1 VNQSRNKPLTLAIA
15 AAIAAT
21 SGAPGMVFA
30 QGAVEEIVVTARQR
44 EEALQDVPA
53 SITVLTARD
62 LERAGVERAADFVKL
77 TPGVSMVNAAEVGDT
92 QVNIRG
98 INGARDA
105 ENSFAFI
112 VDGILQTNTAAF
124 NREYTNLQQIEILKG
139 PQSAL
144 YGRNAA
150 AGAIIVTTEKPGDEF
165 EARLKGSVAEDS
177 TYYGNAYLAGP
188 LGNTAGWSV
197 DGVWRE
203 SDGYYSNSFTGDDS
217 VDDFEDWAVNG
228 RFVWDPTDE
237 LSVDVKAS
245 YGEVDAS
252 AISFNAAFAL
262 PGFAGIGLPGGEKW
276 FEDVNDHDFEFQN
289 NIDPQNDQESKSL
302 SVKVDYD
309 MDWATMTAWT
319 FYSDI
324 DNSFSA
330 DGTSGAF
337 GFFNDDPTCEQTVAD
352 QFNAGVVLP
361 APQILAPTPE
371 DSLFGPYTPTACDGT
386 QYQERNQDDFSA
398 EIRFASPGDQRLRW
412 LAGGYF
418 LTLER
423 EVGVN
428 LGVDT
433 GNGVTESLYV
443 PQGNP
448 NWTESLVWDEFDT
461 DVWAVFG
468 QLAYDVIPTVEAAL
482 ALRYD
487 VEDREV
493 NNKVPAGITTVYV
506 PDGAGGANLGFD
518 QGFPL
523 NPGQVFTDPFNSE
536 LPSKKESWDK
546 LQPKVSLRWDINYEW
561 TAYTS
566 WGVGFKSGG
575 FNNSGSQATVDLFYN
590 GLLGNP
596 DDPQSQ
602 FYNPVF
608 IQDEFDEE
616 TSSAFEIGVKSE
628 LMDGRL
634 SLEGAYYYTKVDD
647 MQFFEFLVGPF
658 GLLRTVSNI
667 DEVEIQGFEVGANWA
682 ATDWFSLSAG
692 FNYTDSEIQD
702 NSSRPQTEGNESP
715 YTPEYNGNVAALFD
729 YPIGRSGLDLIA
741 GVYYTLVGPTWFHT
755 VQGSQRTL
763 FDLGFPGLGVADY
776 GDTERDDYYT
786 IDLRFGVEGENWSA
800 VIYGTNI
807 TDEDYLEEVIP
818 APEFGGSFVHVG
830 TKDRW
835 GLEVSYR
842 F

>member
-1 VNQSRNKPLTLAIA
+1 MNQSRNKPLTLAIA

-398 EIRFASPGDQRLRW
+398 EIRFASPGDQ
-412 LAGGYF
+412 
-418 LTLER
+418 
-423 EVGVN
+423 
-428 LGVDT
+428 
-433 GNGVTESLYV
+433 
-443 PQGNP
+443 
-448 NWTESLVWDEFDT
+448 
-461 DVWAVFG
+461 
-468 QLAYDVIPTVEAAL
+468 
-482 ALRYD
+482 
-487 VEDREV
+487 
-493 NNKVPAGITTVYV
+493 
-506 PDGAGGANLGFD
+506 
-518 QGFPL
+518 
-523 NPGQVFTDPFNSE
+523 
-536 LPSKKESWDK
+536 
-546 LQPKVSLRWDINYEW
+546 
-561 TAYTS
+561 
-566 WGVGFKSGG
+566 
-575 FNNSGSQATVDLFYN
+575 
-590 GLLGNP
+590 
-596 DDPQSQ
+596 
-602 FYNPVF
+602 
-608 IQDEFDEE
+608 
-616 TSSAFEIGVKSE
+616 
-628 LMDGRL
+628 
-634 SLEGAYYYTKVDD
+634 
-647 MQFFEFLVGPF
+647 
-658 GLLRTVSNI
+658 
-667 DEVEIQGFEVGANWA
+667 
-682 ATDWFSLSAG
+682 
-692 FNYTDSEIQD
+692 
-702 NSSRPQTEGNESP
+702 
-715 YTPEYNGNVAALFD
+715 
-729 YPIGRSGLDLIA
+729 IGRASCREI
-741 GVYYTLVGPTWFHT
+741 V
-755 VQGSQRTL
+755 
-763 FDLGFPGLGVADY
+763 
-776 GDTERDDYYT
+776 
-786 IDLRFGVEGENWSA
+786 
-800 VIYGTNI
+800 
-807 TDEDYLEEVIP
+807 
-818 APEFGGSFVHVG
+818 
-830 TKDRW
+830 
-835 GLEVSYR
+835 
-842 F
+842 